1 MQLIN
6 AGCLVTT
13 IQKLLGH
20 RRLKSIMLYARV
32 HDRTVAEDYYAAM
45 AQIEKDLDLTAET
58 DTIDKTGDPIDAN
71 ERAQLLELASQLA
84 APELDLD
91 MRLRLVT
98 QMRCVLGHK
107 TSEQVE
113 RLAGENGKGATAWAD
128 LADQSAMP
136 AALHVAL
143 CE

>member
-71 ERAQLLELASQLA
+71 ERAQLLELCQPASRA
-84 APELDLD
+84 
-91 MRLRLVT
+91 R
-98 QMRCVLGHK
+98 
-107 TSEQVE
+107 
-113 RLAGENGKGATAWAD
+113 AGSRYAIEIGYSDAVCARPQDVRTG
-128 LADQSAMP
+128 
-136 AALHVAL
+136 
-143 CE
+143 